1 MEERSQ
7 GAVEYLMMLAAV
19 LVVVGGIV
27 YSLFS
32 TSEGLQDTVQTQI
45 DAIKDNIIDSL
56 TSIAGA

>member
-45 DAIKDNIIDSL
+45 DAIKDNVIDSL